1 MTEDE
6 LLAGNAAYAATHAS
20 VPRPPRRRLVV
31 VTCMDVRIDQLAV
44 LGLEVGDAHVLRNA
58 GGQPTDDVA
67 RSIEVSQR
75 VMDTRDIVV
84 MHHTECAAY
93 PEGADLATIELG
105 LKETNRILAASP
117 LVPYAN
123 RIQGF
128 VLDITTGRI
137 TPLP

>member
-1 MTEDE
+1 VTEDE
-6 LLAGNAAYAATHAS
+6 LLAGNTAYAATHAI
-20 VPRPPRRRLVV
+20 VPHLPQRGLVV
-31 VTCMDVRIDQLAV
+31 VTCMDVRIDPLAV

-58 GGQPTDDVA
+58 GGQATDDMA

-75 VMDTRDIVV
+75 LMETRDIVV
-84 MHHTECAAY
+84 MHHTGCAAY

-105 LKETNRILAASP
+105 LKETIRNLAASP

-128 VLDITTGRI
+128 VLDVDTGRI
-137 TPLP
+137 TPLR